1 MTAAAAI
8 PQGMS
13 ALLHDFAAD
22 VDHLKRHIAA
32 FFKCQFAMF
41 LGARARVHLH
51 GRQGG
56 EVHVEWY
63 SFVVVQHQSVLR
75 MQMIRVMRCS
85 AESLQTQCMR
95 LLSKV

>member
-1 MTAAAAI
+1 LAAFACALAAPLAALDYWFAEYAPTTAAAAI

-63 SFVVVQHQSVLR
+63 SFVVVQH
-75 MQMIRVMRCS
+75 
-85 AESLQTQCMR
+85 
-95 LLSKV
+95 